1 MPADSRNRI
10 LVAFGTRPE
19 AIKLAPVIDALR
31 ADPARFDTRV
41 VFTAQHR
48 DLVEPVLRFFG
59 IAPDDDLDLMRHAQ
73 DLSGVMARVLEA
85 ITPIYRDWAPDRVI
99 VQGDTTTAL
108 AAAMAAHHLRIP
120 VGHVEAGL
128 RTGDRYDPFPE
139 EMNRRLITRLADLHF
154 AATEGNRAT
163 LRAEGVDDASIVVT
177 GNPIIDALG
186 RITASTSAPSRTADG
201 IRRIVLT
208 AHRRENFGEPL
219 GEIFRAVNTIVERYD
234 DVEIVYPMHPNP
246 AVAEAAGRWL
256 RPHPRLH
263 VVSPMDYIEFV
274 RLMAGAWMILSD
286 SGGIQ
291 EEAPALGV
299 PILVMRS
306 TTEREEVIRSGNG
319 RLVGI
324 TEDAIVRAAVELLEN
339 RELHASMSRPAF
351 PFGSGDAAR
360 RIVEALG

>member
-1 MPADSRNRI
+1 
-10 LVAFGTRPE
+10 
-19 AIKLAPVIDALR
+19 
-31 ADPARFDTRV
+31 V

-48 DLVEPVLRFFG
+48 DLVEPVLRFFD
-59 IAPDDDLDLMRHAQ
+59 IVPDVDLDLMRHAQ
-73 DLSGVMARVLEA
+73 DPSGVMARVLEA
-85 ITPIYRDWAPDRVI
+85 ITPIYRERRPERVI

-128 RTGDRYDPFPE
+128 RTGNRYDPFPE

-163 LRAEGVDDASIVVT
+163 LLAEGVDDASIVVT
-177 GNPIIDALG
+177 GNPIIDALNQI
-186 RITASTSAPSRTADG
+186 RASAPPALQQADRR
-201 IRRIVLT
+201 RRIVLT

-219 GEIFRAVNTIVERYD
+219 AEIFRAVNTIVERFD
-234 DVEIVYPMHPNP
+234 DVEVVYPMHPNP
-246 AVAEAAGRWL
+246 AVAEAAGLWL
-256 RPHPRLH
+256 RTHPRLR
-263 VVSPMDYIEFV
+263 VVAPMDYIEFV
-274 RLMAGAWMILSD
+274 RLMAGAYMILTD

-324 TEDAIVRAAVELLEN
+324 AEQAIVDAAAALLEN
-339 RELHASMSRPAF
+339 RDLHASMSRPSF

-360 RIVEALG
+360 KIVEALTSAQRQQPEGGRSRV